1 MTTRTAD
8 SKGRV
13 TLGRRFANRTV
24 IIREKDPTEVVV
36 TLASV
41 IPEREAWLL
50 KNPKARALLDKGLK
64 HAKARRFAKAP
75 NLKLSPLA

>member
-41 IPEREAWLL
+41 IPAREAWLL
-50 KNPKARALLDKGLK
+50 KNPKAKALLEKGLK
-64 HAKARRFAKAP
+64 NAKARRFVKGS
-75 NLKLSPLA
+75 NLNPA